1 MCCKTFLN
9 YLVCIFC
16 LALPIEVMSEHQ
28 GLKHEHDLGNSQL
41 TAEEK
46 RELNGW

>member
-1 MCCKTFLN
+1 MSVFLPCAA
-9 YLVCIFC
+9 Y
-16 LALPIEVMSEHQ
+16 AMPMSKHQ
-28 GLKHEHDLGNSQL
+28 GLKHEHDLGNGQL